1 MAGTV
6 TVGSKLPHA
15 LVLELEEKTK
25 EREPVMGGGHREVE
39 RWRKNG
45 QAVTINGSVRPFGAP
60 YSPTVQEGVGLTFGV
75 DAEFFSKWLAQ
86 KKDFPPVAAGL
97 IFAASSTESAVD
109 HARDISDVKTGFEPV
124 DPHSVPDEFKGD
136 ITQAAA

>member
-1 MAGTV
+1 VAGTV
-6 TVGSKLPHA
+6 TVASKLPHG
-15 LVLELEEKTK
+15 LVLELEEEIKDK
-25 EREPVMGGGHREVE
+25 EPVMGGGHREVK

-45 QAVTINGSVRPFGAP
+45 QAVTINGMARPFGAA

-86 KKDFPPVAAGL
+86 KKDFPPVVAGM
-97 IFAASSTESAVD
+97 IFAAATTESAID
-109 HARDISDVKTGFEPV
+109 HAQEISSLKTGFEPI
-124 DPHSVPDEFKGD
+124 DPHSVPEEFRGE